1 VSRRHAKLVRLGDD
15 VYVEDLGSSNGT
27 ELNGEPIGGRGRI
40 ALTDGDRLGLG
51 SRILELRLGG
61 DDADA
66 SPTRRVA
73 TLGDLS
79 DLDRPDPT
87 NSRTPTS
94 QINLGGRPNS
104 ATWRPTER
112 RKHAR
117 RTIELVL
124 RYTSNELEI
133 EASTRDLSQA
143 GVFVNTQVLDP
154 LGTRCQLE
162 IHPPDDGAPPLRI
175 AGIVRHVVERPTE
188 ELDVGL
194 GIEFV
199 EVEPDAR
206 RWLAMTIAK
215 MAAFD

>member
-1 VSRRHAKLVRLGDD
+1 VSRRHAKLVRVGDD

-27 ELNGEPIGGRGRI
+27 ELNGESLAGKGRV
-40 ALTDGDRLGLG
+40 ALQDGDRLGLG

-61 DDADA
+61 DDEDA

-79 DLDRPDPT
+79 ELDRPDPT

-117 RTIELVL
+117 RSMELAL
-124 RYTSNELEI
+124 LYTSNELEI

-154 LGTRCQLE
+154 LGTRCHLE
-162 IHPPDDGAPPLRI
+162 IQLDGVTPLRI
-175 AGIVRHVVERPTE
+175 SGIVRHVVERPTD

-206 RWLAMTIAK
+206 RWLAMAIAK
-215 MAAFD
+215 MAAFE

>member
-1 VSRRHAKLVRLGDD
+1 VSRRHAKLVRVGDD

-27 ELNGEPIGGRGRI
+27 ELNGEAIAGKGRI

-51 SRILELRLGG
+51 SRTLELRLGG
-61 DDADA
+61 DDEDA

-73 TLGDLS
+73 SLGDLS
-79 DLDRPDPT
+79 ELDRPDPT

-117 RTIELVL
+117 RTVELAL

-154 LGTRCQLE
+154 LGTRCHLE
-162 IHPPDDGAPPLRI
+162 IHPPGDGAPPLRI
-175 AGIVRHVVERPTE
+175 AGIVRHVVERPTD

-206 RWLAMTIAK
+206 RWLAMAIAK

>member
-1 VSRRHAKLVRLGDD
+1 VRIGDD

-27 ELNGEPIGGRGRI
+27 ELNGEAIGGRGRI
-40 ALTDGDRLGLG
+40 ALSNGDRLGLG
-51 SRILELRLGG
+51 SRILELRVGG
-61 DDADA
+61 DDEDA

-73 TLGDLS
+73 TLGDLA

-94 QINLGGRPNS
+94 QINIGGPRPNS
-104 ATWRPTER
+104 TTWRPTER
-112 RKHAR
+112 RKHTR
-117 RTIELVL
+117 RSMELALV
-124 RYTSNELEI
+124 YTSNMLEI

-154 LGTRCQLE
+154 LGTRCHLE
-162 IHPPDDGAPPLRI
+162 IVHPDGAAPLRI

-206 RWLAMTIAK
+206 RWLAMAIAK